1 MKRGMLQR
9 FSDDLEA
16 LVSAASPAVV
26 GVEHARGH
34 GSGLVLTPDGYVLT
48 NSHVVNGQGGARRLR
63 VVLGGGETRRASLV
77 GVDAATDLAVVRVEQ
92 PGGGAGSLP
101 TLPLAPAKDVRVG
114 QLVVAIGN
122 PFHLEQSVSLGVVSA
137 IERTLPVS
145 PGVVLEGLL
154 QTDCAINPGNSGG
167 PLLNARGQ
175 VVGLSTLVLPYAQ
188 GIGFAV
194 SATTA
199 AWVAA
204 LLIQRGCVERRLLGI
219 RAVALALPPA
229 RAAEAGQGRAVRVVQ
244 VGAGGAAAEAGVQ
257 PEDLLLALDGHP
269 VGSVDDLQRLLCLA
283 RGEQVQLA
291 LLRGGTRRLLFARTR
306 TAPLREAA

>member
-1 MKRGMLQR
+1 MLQR
-9 FSDDLEA
+9 FSDELEA
-16 LVSAASPAVV
+16 LVAQASPAVV

-48 NSHVVNGQGGARRLR
+48 NAHVVKGGARRLR
-63 VVLGGGETRRASLV
+63 VVLAGGETRRAERV
-77 GVDAATDLAVVRVEQ
+77 GTDALTDLAVVRVE
-92 PGGGAGSLP
+92 GAAGLP
-101 TLPLAPAKDVRVG
+101 TLPLAEAKDVRVG

-122 PFHLEQSVSLGVVSA
+122 PFHLEQSVTLGVVSA
-137 IERTLPVS
+137 VERTLPVA

-199 AWVAA
+199 TWVAA
-204 LLIQRGCVERRLLGI
+204 LLIQKGSVERRLLGI
-219 RAVALALPPA
+219 SAVAMALSPA
-229 RAAEAGQGRAVRVVQ
+229 RAAEAGQARAVRVVQ
-244 VGAGGAAAEAGVQ
+244 VGEGSAAARAGVQ
-257 PEDLLLALDGHP
+257 AEDLLLALDGHP
-269 VGSVDDLQRLLCLA
+269 VGSVDDVQRLLCLSA
-283 RGEQVQLA
+283 GEEVQLA
-291 LLRGGTRRLLFARTR
+291 LLRGGTRRLVFAR
-306 TAPLREAA
+306 AAAAQQAQAA